1 MRRLS
6 VFALLVFSAG
16 CGKSPRQY
24 LDAGNRFLQAHKYD
38 DASINFRNA
47 LQKDPQLADA
57 YFGLGKVFLQQ
68 GKATQAYTALSR
80 AVDLAPQNWEAK
92 RALANLALAG
102 YLSDRRRPKNLYD
115 ELNKLAGQFLAHD
128 ANSYDGLRLRGYIE
142 LNDNQ
147 RDPAI
152 RDFQKTLQVKPS
164 DPEITVVLAQIL
176 FQEANTAGEGEKLL
190 LDLIQKRKDAGAAY
204 DVLYRYYASSKR
216 PAEAENILKAKVAAN
231 PTQAGYLLE
240 LAEYYR
246 RAGKTAEMTSTLA
259 VLLNDSKIFPKGR
272 LLAGD
277 FYIQAGNREQALKY
291 YQEGIE
297 SATADKL
304 TYQKRA
310 IGTLTALGRSDAAL
324 AAIDRALSV
333 HPKDSELHMARATI
347 WLSLEKLDPALA
359 ELQQLDQQ
367 QKDNPVV
374 KYQLGRALMLKGKA
388 KEATAAWEESAKLQP
403 SYVEPRL
410 GLGSYAVD
418 TRRFEEAQR
427 WADQILAIA
436 PGNVRGQL
444 LRANALLGLGRG
456 DDAKTLLTGL
466 HQKLPGNAAVDLE
479 YGFLE
484 LRQNKAAEAEKLF
497 RAHYV
502 PGQQNARPLSGLVQ
516 TLFLQKHGDEAIR
529 VMQTDLAKTPARL
542 SVQMM
547 LANAFLATG
556 QTDSALQTLEQ
567 IAAMH
572 PDDLQARIQLGQLQ
586 IAKGNMD
593 AAAANF
599 RKAQELAP
607 ESPEPLLGLADL
619 LERQGQTEAA
629 RQNYQAALKLDPS
642 NLMALNNL
650 AYLTADSGGNLE
662 EALRLI
668 TTASQK
674 LPKQPNLTDTLGY
687 VYLKQRRVSSALQV
701 FRDLA
706 LNYPANPTFRFHHA
720 LALLESGSKEQ
731 ARKELDAALAN
742 KPSADLASKIKQA
755 LGRTT

>member
-1 MRRLS
+1 MRRLG
-6 VFALLVFSAG
+6 VVALLVFAAG
-16 CGKSPRQY
+16 CGKSPRQF
-24 LDAGNRFLQAHKYD
+24 LDAGNRFLQAHKYG
-38 DASINFRNA
+38 DASISFRNA
-47 LQKDPQLADA
+47 IQKDPQLADA

-92 RALANLALAG
+92 RALADLALVG

-115 ELNKLAGQFLAHD
+115 ELNRLADQFLAHD

-164 DPEITVVLAQIL
+164 DPEITVILAQIL
-176 FQEANTAGEGEKLL
+176 FQESKTAREGEKLL

-204 DVLYRYYASSKR
+204 DVLYRYYASNKR
-216 PAEAENILKAKVAAN
+216 PVEAENILKAKVAAN

-259 VLLNDSKIFPKGR
+259 VLLNDSKTFPKAR

-277 FYIQAGNREQALKY
+277 FYNQAGNREQALKY
-291 YQEGIE
+291 YEEGIE

-333 HPKDSELHMARATI
+333 NPKDSELHMARATI
-347 WLSLEKLDPALA
+347 WLSLDKHDPALA
-359 ELQQLDQQ
+359 ELQQLDRQ

-388 KEATAAWEESAKLQP
+388 KEATAAWEESAKLRR
-403 SYVEPRL
+403 SYIEPRL

-436 PGNVRGQL
+436 PGNLSGQL
-444 LRANALLGLGRG
+444 LRANALQGLGRG
-456 DDAKTLLTGL
+456 EAAKTLLTGL
-466 HQKLPGNAAVDLE
+466 HEKLPGNAAVDLE

-484 LRQNKAAEAEKLF
+484 LRQNQAAEAEKLF

-502 PGQQNARPLSGLVQ
+502 PGQQNGRPLSGLVQ
-516 TLFLQKHGDEAIR
+516 ALFLQKHGDEAILA
-529 VMQTDLAKTPARL
+529 MQADLAKTPARVP
-542 SVQMM
+542 VQMM
-547 LANAFLATG
+547 LANGFLATG

-572 PDDLQARIQLGQLQ
+572 PDDVQARIRLGQIQ

-607 ESPEPLLGLADL
+607 QSPEPLLSLADL
-619 LERQGQTEAA
+619 QQRQGQTEAA

-642 NLMALNNL
+642 NLKALNNL
-650 AYLTADSGGNLE
+650 AYLTADSGGDLD

-674 LPKQPNLTDTLGY
+674 LPKQPNLADTLGY
-687 VYLKQRRVSSALQV
+687 VYLKQKRVRSALQV

-706 LNYPANPTFRFHHA
+706 QRYPANPTFRFHHA

-731 ARKELDAALAN
+731 ARKELEAALAD
-742 KPSADLASKIKQA
+742 KPAADLASKIKQA

>member
-277 FYIQAGNREQALKY
+277 FYIQ
-291 YQEGIE
+291 
-297 SATADKL
+297 
-304 TYQKRA
+304 
-310 IGTLTALGRSDAAL
+310 RS
-324 AAIDRALSV
+324 
-333 HPKDSELHMARATI
+333 
-347 WLSLEKLDPALA
+347 
-359 ELQQLDQQ
+359 
-367 QKDNPVV
+367 
-374 KYQLGRALMLKGKA
+374 
-388 KEATAAWEESAKLQP
+388 EE
-403 SYVEPRL
+403 
-410 GLGSYAVD
+410 
-418 TRRFEEAQR
+418 
-427 WADQILAIA
+427 
-436 PGNVRGQL
+436 
-444 LRANALLGLGRG
+444 
-456 DDAKTLLTGL
+456 
-466 HQKLPGNAAVDLE
+466 
-479 YGFLE
+479 
-484 LRQNKAAEAEKLF
+484 
-497 RAHYV
+497 
-502 PGQQNARPLSGLVQ
+502 
-516 TLFLQKHGDEAIR
+516 
-529 VMQTDLAKTPARL
+529 
-542 SVQMM
+542 
-547 LANAFLATG
+547 
-556 QTDSALQTLEQ
+556 
-567 IAAMH
+567 
-572 PDDLQARIQLGQLQ
+572 
-586 IAKGNMD
+586 
-593 AAAANF
+593 
-599 RKAQELAP
+599 
-607 ESPEPLLGLADL
+607 
-619 LERQGQTEAA
+619 
-629 RQNYQAALKLDPS
+629 
-642 NLMALNNL
+642 
-650 AYLTADSGGNLE
+650 
-662 EALRLI
+662 
-668 TTASQK
+668 
-674 LPKQPNLTDTLGY
+674 
-687 VYLKQRRVSSALQV
+687 
-701 FRDLA
+701 
-706 LNYPANPTFRFHHA
+706 
-720 LALLESGSKEQ
+720 
-731 ARKELDAALAN
+731 
-742 KPSADLASKIKQA
+742 
-755 LGRTT
+755 